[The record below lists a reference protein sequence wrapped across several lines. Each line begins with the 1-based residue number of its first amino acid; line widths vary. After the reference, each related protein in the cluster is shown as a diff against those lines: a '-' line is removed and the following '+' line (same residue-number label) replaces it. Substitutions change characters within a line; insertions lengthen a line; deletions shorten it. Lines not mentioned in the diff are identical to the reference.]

1 MMPRSRRKGR
11 ERLAIFA
18 VAVAVVALYAYTYV
32 NLHDGGSHVRQR
44 EVAVKVRST
53 TRYGDILVTRGGFTL
68 YTYQLDTRDHSN
80 CIAFCSKLWP
90 PLVVPNGVVPTG
102 NGVSGL
108 GTITRSGGQQ
118 QVTYRGKPLYIF
130 AFDHVPGRI
139 SGEGDGWSVVRTA
152 QQPA

>member
-1 MMPRSRRKGR
+1 M
-11 ERLAIFA
+11 
-18 VAVAVVALYAYTYV
+18 
-32 NLHDGGSHVRQR
+32 
-44 EVAVKVRST
+44 
-53 TRYGDILVTRGGFTL
+53 
-68 YTYQLDTRDHSN
+68 
-80 CIAFCSKLWP
+80 
-90 PLVVPNGVVPTG
+90 VPNGVVPTG